1 MDNYAIAENFSLLSK
16 LMDIH
21 GDNSFKARIY
31 GAAAF
36 NIEKLPNQLADTPA
50 EKIAS
55 IKGIG
60 DSTAKKIAE
69 MLETGKLGVLSE
81 YIEKTPPGVIEML
94 NIKGIGPK
102 KIQTIWKE
110 MGIESVGELLYA
122 CNENRLTLYKGFG
135 EKTQANVQESI
146 EFYQSQQGH
155 FLYAEAEVIFPQIN
169 SYLQKLFSPEK
180 VHVTGAYRRQA
191 LTIEEME
198 FVILENNDVVK
209 PKFQTAQPPELLEE
223 KENTI
228 LYKLKNGLKLRLH
241 TGKGMM
247 DERLFCTSCSEEFL
261 TAFNKTFSSIKYS
274 GKEIGDDSVFTQAQI
289 PVIPAFMRET
299 ATVIEKARNLPAGR
313 QVKNWP
319 DLIQPEDIK
328 AIIHSHSRWSDGDNT
343 LEQMAEECIKR
354 GLEYLVISDHSK
366 TAVYANGLSE
376 ERIREQHRQIDLLNE
391 QYKDLSGGRQAFRIF
406 KSIESDILG
415 DGSLDYTNNILS
427 TFDLVIAS
435 VHSNLKMSEE
445 KAMMRLIKAIENPY
459 TTILGHMTGRLLLS
473 RNGYPVDHKKI
484 IDACA
489 ANHVVIELN
498 AHPRRLDIDWRY
510 IDYAIDKGVLI
521 SIDPDAHSL
530 DGYNDIRYGVLAAQK
545 AGLTKEQNLSS
556 FSLKEFEKFLADRKK
571 KKKI

>member
-1 MDNYAIAENFSLLSK
+1 MDNYAIADKFSLLSK

-21 GDNSFKARIY
+21 GENSFKARIY

-36 NIEKLPNQLADTPA
+36 NIEKLPMQLADTPK
-50 EKIAS
+50 EKISA

-60 DSTAKKIAE
+60 DSTAKKITE
-69 MLETGKLGVLSE
+69 MLDTGELTVLNE
-81 YIEKTPPGVIEML
+81 MIVKTPPGVIEML

-110 MGIESVGELLYA
+110 MGIESIGELLYA

-135 EKTQANVQESI
+135 EKTQQNVQEAI
-146 EFYQSQQGH
+146 EFYQSKQGH
-155 FLYAEAEVIFPQIN
+155 FLYAEAEVIFPQIDG
-169 SYLQKLFSPEK
+169 YLKKIFSAET

-198 FVILENNDVVK
+198 FVVLEDNDTIK
-209 PKFQTAQPPELLEE
+209 PKFQTTQPPELLEE
-223 KENTI
+223 KEGVI

-241 TGKGMM
+241 TGKGKM
-247 DERLFCTSCSEEFL
+247 DERLFNTSASEEFL
-261 TAFNKTFSSIKYS
+261 TVFRKTFPSIKFT
-274 GKEIGDDSVFTQAQI
+274 GKGKADNAVFEQVNI
-289 PVIPAFMRET
+289 PVIPPFMREKVE
-299 ATVIEKARNLPAGR
+299 VIEKAKQKKLPT
-313 QVKNWP
+313 
-319 DLIQPEDIK
+319 LIQPEDVK

-354 GLEYLVISDHSK
+354 GMEYLVISDHSK
-366 TAVYANGLSE
+366 TAVYANGLTE
-376 ERIREQHRQIDLLNE
+376 ERLKEQHRQIEQLNS
-391 QYKDLSGGRQAFRIF
+391 QYKPFKIF

-427 TFDLVIAS
+427 AFDLVIAS

-445 KAMMRLIKAIENPY
+445 KAMIRLIKAIENPY
-459 TTILGHMTGRLLLS
+459 TTILGHPTGRLLLS
-473 RNGYPVDHKKI
+473 RNGYPIDHKKI

-489 ANHVVIELN
+489 TNQVVIELN
-498 AHPRRLDIDWRY
+498 AHPRRLDVDWKY
-510 IDYAIDKGVLI
+510 IDYAIEKGVLI

-556 FSLKEFEKFLADRKK
+556 FSLNQFENFLAERKK
-571 KKKI
+571 KKRL